1 MKKNIRNQHIRKGDK
16 KVIRGWVMYDWA
28 NSVYQLTI
36 ASTIFPIYYNQ
47 VTRKGDDFIV
57 HFFGYEVINTV
68 LYSWAIAAAYL
79 LVALITPLLSSL
91 ADYTG
96 RRKSFMQFFTWLGA
110 LSCGALYFFIPA
122 TLSLA
127 S

>member
-1 MKKNIRNQHIRKGDK
+1 
-16 KVIRGWVMYDWA
+16 MYDWA

-47 VTRKGDDFIV
+47 VTREGDDFIV
-57 HFFGYEVINTV
+57 HFFGLEVINTV
-68 LYSWAIAAAYL
+68 LYSWAIAAAYF

-96 RRKSFMQFFTWLGA
+96 RRKTFMQFFTWLGA
-110 LSCGALYFFIPA
+110 LSCGALYFFNPGSRCNDTFISILGVNFIHN
-122 TLSLA
+122 TH
-127 S
+127 